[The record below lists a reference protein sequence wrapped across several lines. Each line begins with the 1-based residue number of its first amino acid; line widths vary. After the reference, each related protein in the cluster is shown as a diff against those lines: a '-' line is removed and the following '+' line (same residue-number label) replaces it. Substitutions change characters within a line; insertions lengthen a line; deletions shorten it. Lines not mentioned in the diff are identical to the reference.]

1 MHIPI
6 HTIIFLAVIVGII
19 ALQIFLSRQPRKWP
33 GLVLPI
39 LSLLFS
45 LIYLLNMTVPSEGP
59 ATGFAFQMVVVLLF
73 ANIPTAVLL
82 AIYFACRG
90 KSTRNTPIDKM
101 NIQDLD

>member
-6 HTIIFLAVIVGII
+6 NTIFFLLMIAGII

-45 LIYLLNMTVPSEGP
+45 LIYPLSMAASSEGF
-59 ATGFAFQMVVVLLF
+59 AAGFAFQMVIVLLF

-82 AIYFACRG
+82 AIYFACRS
-90 KSTRNTPIDKM
+90 KNSRNTPIDKM